1 MSIYDEQ
8 NIFAKIIRG
17 ELPCEKIYENEY
29 VLSFKDINPEAP
41 SHTLIIPKGAYRDI
55 NDFIE
60 NATND
65 EIIAFNQAIPI
76 VAKKLCI
83 SEAAGGK
90 GYRIISN
97 AGPDAHQSVDHFHIH
112 LLGGRDLG
120 PMLVPIK

>member
-1 MSIYDEQ
+1 MSTYDEQ

-76 VAKKLCI
+76 VAKKLGI

-97 AGPDAHQSVDHFHIH
+97 AGSDAHQSVDHFHIH
-112 LLGGRDLG
+112 LLAGRDLG
-120 PMLVPIK
+120 PMLTSIK

>member
-17 ELPCEKIYENEY
+17 ELPCEKIYEDEY

-41 SHTLIIPKGAYRDI
+41 YHILIIPKGGYRDI
-55 NDFIE
+55 DDFIE
-60 NATND
+60 NATNK
-65 EIIAFNQAIPI
+65 EIIGFNQAIPI
-76 VAKKLCI
+76 VAKKLGI

-97 AGPDAHQSVDHFHIH
+97 AGSDAHQSVDHFHIH
-112 LLGGRDLG
+112 LLAGRDLG
-120 PMLVPIK
+120 PMLTSIK

>member
-60 NATND
+60 KATND

-112 LLGGRDLG
+112 LLAGRDLG
-120 PMLVPIK
+120 PMLIPIK

>member
-29 VLSFKDINPEAP
+29 VLSFTDINPEAP

-112 LLGGRDLG
+112 LLAGRDLG
-120 PMLVPIK
+120 PMLIPIK

>member
-112 LLGGRDLG
+112 LLAGRDLG

>member
-83 SEAAGGK
+83 SEVAGGK

-112 LLGGRDLG
+112 LLAGRDLG
-120 PMLVPIK
+120 PMLIPIK

>member
-60 NATND
+60 NATNE
-65 EIIAFNQAIPI
+65 EIIGFNQAIPI
-76 VAKKLCI
+76 VAKKLGI

-112 LLGGRDLG
+112 LHQFTY
-120 PMLVPIK
+120 